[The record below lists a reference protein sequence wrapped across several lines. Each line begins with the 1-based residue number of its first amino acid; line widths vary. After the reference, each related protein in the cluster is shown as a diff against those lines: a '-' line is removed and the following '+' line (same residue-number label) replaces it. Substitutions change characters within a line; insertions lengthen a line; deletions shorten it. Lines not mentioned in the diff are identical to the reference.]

1 MGRQGSLVRSR
12 EYTEGLKVSL
22 RDRVG
27 QEMSLVSFTKRIK
40 KQGLLNQVYKKVLKM
55 LTLCEHFSIMT
66 WF

>member
-12 EYTEGLKVSL
+12 EYTEGLRVSL

-40 KQGLLNQVYKKVLKM
+40 NKDY
-55 LTLCEHFSIMT
+55 
-66 WF
+66 

>member
-12 EYTEGLKVSL
+12 EYTEGLRVSL